1 MAISESE
8 IAQVRSAT
16 DIVALI
22 SETVALKKSGRRWT
36 GLCPFHGEKTP
47 SFSVNAE
54 EGRYYCFGCRASGD
68 QITFVREIQHLDFMD
83 ALRLLAD
90 RAGIELHDDANAGP
104 ARKER
109 QEAMAAME
117 KAVTWYH
124 DRLLN
129 APDARPAREY
139 LKSRGI
145 GGDIARQFKLGWAP
159 DEWDG
164 LAKGLKF
171 TEKVLMD
178 TGLGFVNKGDRRQ
191 DALRARD
198 HLPDLRSRRARPS
211 PSAVAILPPPYG
223 TRAAARRPHRGEV
236 QELARDLDLL
246 QAPHALRA
254 QLGQGRRH
262 QVRRDH
268 RVRGLHRRHR
278 LLHGRHAARRRDLRH
293 RARRRALQ
301 DHAQLRQTHRPR
313 LRRRQGRTE
322 RGRLG
327 VPVGAP
333 KRGRRL
339 RRAPAQGSD
348 PAELAQHD
356 PEALRKSVDRGRP
369 VLALPTGPRPR
380 ERESRHGR
388 RSWSGRGTRDG
399 RPGRTPQ

>member
-1 MAISESE
+1 MRTIVVLPDPLVRAVQRPDRWHLQGDTVEGTEVAVAERSNDIGRFDRELRHGQEFRQTGLPLRRGCGSERYLLAMAISESE

-36 GLCPFHGEKTP
+36 GLCRFTGEDP
-47 SFSVNAE
+47 VILGE
-54 EGRYYCFGCRASGD
+54 RRRGRYYCFGCRASGD

-109 QEAMAAME
+109 QEALAAMD

-124 DRLLN
+124 ERLLN
-129 APDARPAREY
+129 APDADRPRVPQVARHRRRHRAPVQTR
-139 LKSRGI
+139 L
-145 GGDIARQFKLGWAP
+145 AP

-191 DALRARD
+191 DAFERASSSRSSIRWQGD
-198 HLPDLRSRRARPS
+198 RRWRSYPAAALRSLASRWPR
-211 PSAVAILPPPYG
+211 
-223 TRAAARRPHRGEV
+223 RGEV
-236 QELARDLDLL
+236 QELTGDLDLL
-246 QAPHALRA
+246 QASHALCA

-268 RVRGLHRRHR
+268 RL
-278 LLHGRHAARRRDLRH
+278 
-293 RARRRALQ
+293 
-301 DHAQLRQTHRPR
+301 
-313 LRRRQGRTE
+313 
-322 RGRLG
+322 
-327 VPVGAP
+327 
-333 KRGRRL
+333 
-339 RRAPAQGSD
+339 
-348 PAELAQHD
+348 
-356 PEALRKSVDRGRP
+356 
-369 VLALPTGPRPR
+369 
-380 ERESRHGR
+380 
-388 RSWSGRGTRDG
+388 
-399 RPGRTPQ
+399 